1 MSDEAIRNAIKKIGG
16 SPRPFI
22 QVGAVQSVD
31 WAKRTCVVK
40 LPNGLEF
47 ENVRLRAVAN
57 EKKEG
62 VCLKPKKD
70 SQVTIAEVDGRETQL
85 EVIGYTEVDAIEVL
99 MQDIE
104 LTIEDGKVK
113 LKAKEIIINDGDNKG
128 VPILDKVKA
137 NFDAIK
143 KYLDIE
149 KQAISAG
156 IKAVGISTAASGT
169 LGATAFDGAMAS
181 NSITFQNME
190 NTKVKH

>member
-128 VPILDKVKA
+128 VPILDKLVSRFNDLEKA
-137 NFDAIK
+137 LTQIK
-143 KYLDIE
+143 TVF
-149 KQAISAG
+149 ASH
-156 IKAVGISTAASGT
+156 THTCAAPASSSSPPASPLT
-169 LGATAFDGAMAS
+169 YTVPTSKGADF
-181 NSITFQNME
+181 E
-190 NTKVKH
+190 NKKVQH